1 MQKSL
6 KDKIALNSSKQG
18 DDEGEDELQMN
29 DKKRCE
35 YRKNVITKLD
45 SFLMDPRI
53 SNKVAKK
60 ITQDL
65 VETIDAEF
73 ESTNKKFGS
82 AGGGDGKIKW
92 YGVPHTER
100 RSSKRYKGCYG

>member
-1 MQKSL
+1 MQESL

-18 DDEGEDELQMN
+18 DDEDEDELQMD
-29 DKKRCE
+29 DKNRCE
-35 YRKNVITKLD
+35 YRKSVITKLD

-60 ITQDL
+60 ITEDI
-65 VETIDAEF
+65 VETIDEEF
-73 ESTNKKFGS
+73 ERTNKKFGS
-82 AGGGDGKIKW
+82 AGGGDGKIEW